1 MSTRRFVMA
10 TGLVMCLSA
19 CQPLCQES
27 CQEATR
33 LCEAQNKALKQQL
46 NDQTQQYQEWAKRI
60 NSHYAYWER
69 QAAIAKGCDVLFP
82 VCTTAMTEQ
91 GRDAVRRG
99 FGGLDDEVLWL
110 IAMAKLMLIAG
121 IVAIALWYWGWV
133 RGRIRVSQQRI
144 LDEIQAKQE
153 ALELQEREIDR
164 RFTNLERETAN
175 ERVLVAELEGQIVT
189 SQKHLDGLRGQYNEM
204 YEAYQLLDQ
213 RLKERQAQECL
224 LNSALGALKK

>member
-1 MSTRRFVMA
+1 M
-10 TGLVMCLSA
+10 
-19 CQPLCQES
+19 
-27 CQEATR
+27 
-33 LCEAQNKALKQQL
+33 
-46 NDQTQQYQEWAKRI
+46 
-60 NSHYAYWER
+60 
-69 QAAIAKGCDVLFP
+69 
-82 VCTTAMTEQ
+82 
-91 GRDAVRRG
+91 
-99 FGGLDDEVLWL
+99 
-110 IAMAKLMLIAG
+110 
-121 IVAIALWYWGWV
+121 AIALWYWGWV

-175 ERVLVAELEGQIVT
+175 ERVLVAELEDQIAT
-189 SQKHLDGLRGQYNEM
+189 AQKRLDGLRAQYHEM

>member
-1 MSTRRFVMA
+1 M
-10 TGLVMCLSA
+10 
-19 CQPLCQES
+19 
-27 CQEATR
+27 
-33 LCEAQNKALKQQL
+33 
-46 NDQTQQYQEWAKRI
+46 
-60 NSHYAYWER
+60 
-69 QAAIAKGCDVLFP
+69 
-82 VCTTAMTEQ
+82 
-91 GRDAVRRG
+91 
-99 FGGLDDEVLWL
+99 

-189 SQKHLDGLRGQYNEM
+189 SQKHLDGLRAQYNEM

-224 LNSALGALKK
+224 LSSELGALKK